1 MRRPTPVA
9 LIMDSEKRLGGTV
22 PQFDESFEGPLGGVT
37 VLDLPRLVAGNM
49 VSLQLADFGAEVIK
63 IEPAAKGDPLR
74 QWITDGIPVTWKV
87 YGRNKKSVSLDL
99 RQDAAKDILLRL
111 VDQADVMIEN
121 YRPGTLEE
129 MGLGPEVLH
138 ARNPKLIL
146 VRVSGFGQT
155 GPYKHRPGFGTL
167 VEAMSGFAYR
177 NGFADREPVL
187 PPLAMADMIAGLSG
201 AMSVLIALRE
211 REVKGGDGQ
220 VIDLSLLEPIFSIL
234 GAEPAWHQVTGEVR
248 DRVGSGSNTASPR
261 NVYATKD
268 GKWLAMSGS
277 MQSMAERI
285 FRVIGRADMNDDPKF
300 LTNADRVENRIE
312 VDEIVGGWIGER
324 TLDECME
331 IFDGE
336 SVTVAPVYDIEQ
348 IMEDPHFRAREIIV
362 DLPDE
367 EMGTVAMHNITPR
380 LSGTPG
386 SFARPAPLLG
396 QHNAEILGRIGI
408 DAVDLADLKDNGVI

>member
-1 MRRPTPVA
+1 MN
-9 LIMDSEKRLGGTV
+9 KRFDRKNVLVTGAAAGLGLAIA
-22 PQFDESFEGPLGGVT
+22 QRFLDEGARV
-37 VLDLPRLVAGNM
+37 VL
-49 VSLQLADFGAEVIK
+49 
-63 IEPAAKGDPLR
+63 
-74 QWITDGIPVTWKV
+74 T
-87 YGRNKKSVSLDL
+87 DL

-111 VDQADVMIEN
+111 VDRADVMIEN

-129 MGLGPEVLH
+129 MGLGPGVLH
-138 ARNPKLIL
+138 ARNPGLIL

-167 VEAMSGFAYR
+167 VEAMSGFADR

-220 VIDLSLLEPIFSIL
+220 IIDLSLLEPIFSIL
-234 GAEPAWHQVTGEVR
+234 GAEPAWHQVTGAVR
-248 DRVGSGSNTASPR
+248 ERVGSGSNTASPR

-285 FRVIGRADMNDDPKF
+285 FRVIGRDDMNHDPKF
-300 LTNADRVENRIE
+300 LTNADRVENRLE
-312 VDEIVGGWIGER
+312 VDEIVGGWIGDR
-324 TLDECME
+324 TLVGCME
-331 IFDGE
+331 VFDRE

-348 IMEDPHFRAREIIV
+348 IMQDPHFREREIIV

-367 EMGTVAMHNITPR
+367 EMGTVPMHNITPR
-380 LSGTPG
+380 MSGTPG
-386 SFARPAPLLG
+386 GFARPAPSLG
-396 QHNAEILGRIGI
+396 QHNAEILGRIGVDAEELI
-408 DAVDLADLKDNGVI
+408 DLQECGVI

>member
-1 MRRPTPVA
+1 MKPKSQK
-9 LIMDSEKRLGGTV
+9 IQGDYM
-22 PQFDESFEGPLGGVT
+22 PQFDKNFDGPLAGIT
-37 VLDLPRLVAGNM
+37 VLDLSRLVAGNM
-49 VSLQLADFGAEVIK
+49 VSLQLADYGAEVIK

-74 QWITDGIPVTWKV
+74 HWVTDGLSISWKV

-99 RQDAAKDILLRL
+99 RQDMAKDILLRL
-111 VDQADVMIEN
+111 VEQADVMIEN

-129 MGLGPEVLH
+129 MGLGPVVLH
-138 ARNPKLIL
+138 ARNPGLIL

-167 VEAMSGFAYR
+167 VEAMSGFADR

-211 REVKGGDGQ
+211 REVRGGDGQ

-234 GAEPAWHQVTGEVR
+234 GAEPAWHQVTGKTRE
-248 DRVGSGSNTASPR
+248 RVGSGSNTASPR

-268 GKWLAMSGS
+268 DKWLAMSGS

-285 FRVIGRADMNDDPKF
+285 FQVIGRADMNNDPKF
-300 LTNADRVENRIE
+300 RTNEARVENRLE
-312 VDEIVGGWIGER
+312 VDKIVGDWIGSR
-324 TLDECME
+324 TLDECMKV
-331 IFDGE
+331 FDRE

-348 IMEDPHFRAREIIV
+348 IMNDPHFREREIIV
-362 DLPDE
+362 DLPDT

-380 LSGTPG
+380 LSSTPG
-386 SFARPAPLLG
+386 GFTRPAPALG
-396 QHNAEILGRIGI
+396 QHNAEVLARIGI
-408 DAVDLADLKDNGVI
+408 KKSDLTKLKNQGVV

>member
-1 MRRPTPVA
+1 
-9 LIMDSEKRLGGTV
+9 
-22 PQFDESFEGPLGGVT
+22 
-37 VLDLPRLVAGNM
+37 
-49 VSLQLADFGAEVIK
+49 
-63 IEPAAKGDPLR
+63 
-74 QWITDGIPVTWKV
+74 
-87 YGRNKKSVSLDL
+87 
-99 RQDAAKDILLRL
+99 
-111 VDQADVMIEN
+111 
-121 YRPGTLEE
+121 

-300 LTNADRVENRIE
+300 LTNADRVENRLE
-312 VDEIVGGWIGER
+312 VDEIVGGWIGDR

-331 IFDGE
+331 IFDRE

-386 SFARPAPLLG
+386 GFARPAPLLG